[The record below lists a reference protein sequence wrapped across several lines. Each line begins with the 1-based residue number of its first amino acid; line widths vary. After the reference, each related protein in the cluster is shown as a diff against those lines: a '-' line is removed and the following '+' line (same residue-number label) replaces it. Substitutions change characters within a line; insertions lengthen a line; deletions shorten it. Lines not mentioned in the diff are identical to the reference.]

1 MTVTPDKPRRF
12 PILPYSRIVGQG
24 QLKLALELAFIDP
37 DIRGVLLSGERGTAK
52 STAVRAF
59 SQMMYGGL
67 PTTLPI
73 NATED
78 RVVGGWRID
87 ALMNQKDEWQPGLL
101 QEADGKL
108 LYVDEINLLDVH
120 LVNIILDVASTDV
133 LVVQREG
140 KSIETPVHFT
150 LVGTM
155 NPEEGGLRPQLLD
168 RFGLMVAVPSEQSE
182 ERRLEILETMLR
194 FDREARDREV
204 QARDRQAPAPQ
215 VSAETDTFLRMLMAQ
230 VRDRQAP
237 APQAS
242 TEPDTFLRTL
252 RAQAQNREAPAP
264 QELDEADAHLKRV
277 LLRARELVKNE
288 QVELPRE
295 ALQHCVKISRAFA
308 AEGHRGEHVM
318 ALAARAFL
326 ARELAER
333 ELGPTSNLPR
343 ESRVLV
349 EDVLQVA
356 RLAIQHRRHDEL
368 RGEPLRWRKEDD
380 ELLRNPDPK
389 PSAAQGK

>member
-1 MTVTPDKPRRF
+1 MTVTIKKPRRF
-12 PILPYSRIVGQG
+12 PILPYSRIVGQS

-59 SQMMYGGL
+59 SQMMYGKL

-87 ALMNQKDEWQPGLL
+87 ALMSQKDEWQPGLL

-108 LYVDEINLLDVH
+108 LYVDEINLLDDH

-168 RFGLMVAVPSEQSE
+168 RFGLMVAVPSEESE
-182 ERRLEILETMLR
+182 ERRLEILETMLC
-194 FDREARDREV
+194 FDREAQDLARAREDLARAREV
-204 QARDRQAPAPQ
+204 LERDSKAPTNQGPGKADMYHRQRLLHTLRTGFKARARESEATA
-215 VSAETDTFLRMLMAQ
+215 AQ
-230 VRDRQAP
+230 
-237 APQAS
+237 
-242 TEPDTFLRTL
+242 EPDEGDTHRK
-252 RAQAQNREAPAP
+252 Q
-264 QELDEADAHLKRV
+264 V
-277 LLRARELVKNE
+277 LLRARELVKDG
-288 QVELPRE
+288 QVDLSRE
-295 ALQHCVKISRAFA
+295 ALVHCVKISRAFA

-318 ALAARAFL
+318 ALAARAFV
-326 ARELAER
+326 ARELAEI
-333 ELGPTSNLPR
+333 EHGPAPELPR
-343 ESRVLV
+343 PYQVRV
-349 EDVLQVA
+349 EDVLPVA

-380 ELLRNPDPK
+380 ELLQNPDRK
-389 PSAAQGK
+389 PAPQGK